1 MAPPP
6 RLPPD
11 LARVGDELVE
21 AAARRVA
28 KRDARRRL
36 AGRIAATGVAALIA
50 VAALAP
56 AALGPAEQATTATTV
71 LIARA
76 PTVDPPGLPAACD
89 QPRGGRLSLPACAS
103 GDAIRVGR
111 ARRW

>member
-1 MAPPP
+1 MALPP

-21 AAARRVA
+21 AAARRVDA
-28 KRDARRRL
+28 QRARRRL

-56 AALGPAEQATTATTV
+56 AALGPAEQATTV
-71 LIARA
+71 LLARA

-111 ARRW
+111 PRRW